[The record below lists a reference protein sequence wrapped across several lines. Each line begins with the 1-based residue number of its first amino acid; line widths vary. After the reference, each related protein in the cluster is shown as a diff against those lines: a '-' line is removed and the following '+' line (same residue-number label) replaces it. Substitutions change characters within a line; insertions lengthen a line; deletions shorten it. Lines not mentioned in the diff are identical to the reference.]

1 MHSSLVSLRKPSP
14 SICIPLLAALTL
26 LLSGWTCNAF
36 FGFNSCLGVGQQP
49 QIASLSPS
57 SIPGDA
63 ESALLTVDGSDF
75 TPQSRIMWNGSSLE
89 TTFLDSHHLQ
99 TTITQ
104 QTFDSFGGSV
114 GSGVQ
119 ISVRPEASVADMG
132 CPKSGNSGA
141 LVLGI
146 NY

>member
-1 MHSSLVSLRKPSP
+1 MHSSLVSPRKPSP
-14 SICIPLLAALTL
+14 SIALIATLTL

-57 SIPGDA
+57 SIASDA
-63 ESALLTVDGSDF
+63 ASVPLTVDGSGF
-75 TPQSRIMWNGSSLE
+75 TPRSQIMWNGNALD
-89 TTFLDSHHLQ
+89 TTFLNSHQLQ

-104 QTFDSFGGSV
+104 ETFDSFGGSAC
-114 GSGVQ
+114 SSVQ

-132 CPKSGNSGA
+132 CPKSGNSST

-146 NY
+146 N